1 MNPTNHTMKVAAAQ
15 STPSFLNRE
24 KTVKKACDLILE
36 AGKNGAKLIVFPEV
50 FIPGYPDWVWVV
62 PNSQA
67 KQLNELYVEL
77 IQNAVSI
84 PDESTR
90 KLCQAAKKAKIYV
103 AIGLHEKNTESSNA
117 SLFNSLLYIDDQ
129 GEILGTHRKLVP
141 TGGEKMIWAQGD
153 GNTLHTFDTSMGKIG
168 GLICWENYMPLAR
181 QTMYASG
188 VEILVVPTWDKNENW
203 LLSLRHIAREGGVFV
218 INCCMAI
225 RMSDIPDRYD
235 FKNLYPTGRDW
246 INTGNSCIINP
257 RGEYIAGPVEKKEE
271 ILYGDIDLADIL
283 ASKRMFDVAGH
294 YARPDVFKFA
304 VDRKSNLNIYNHK

>member
-1 MNPTNHTMKVAAAQ
+1 MNQTSQAVKVAAAQ
-15 STPSFLNRE
+15 STPLFLNRE
-24 KTVKKACDLILE
+24 KTARKACDLILE

-50 FIPGYPDWVWVV
+50 YVPGYPDWVWVV

-67 KQLNELYVEL
+67 KQLNDLYVEL

-84 PDESTR
+84 PDESTQ

-103 AIGLHEKNTESSNA
+103 TIGLHEKNTESSNA
-117 SLFNSLLYIDDQ
+117 SLFNSLLFIDDQ
-129 GEILGTHRKLVP
+129 GKILGTHRKLIP

-153 GNTLHTFDTSMGKIG
+153 GSTLHVFDTSIGKIG

-181 QTMYASG
+181 QAMYASG
-188 VEILVVPTWDKNENW
+188 TQILVVPTWDKSENW
-203 LLSLRHIAREGGVFV
+203 LSSLRYIAREGGLFV
-218 INCCMAI
+218 ISCCAAI
-225 RMSDIPDRYD
+225 RMADIPDRYD
-235 FKNLYPTGRDW
+235 FKNLYPEGRDW

-271 ILYGDIDLADIL
+271 IVYATIDLNEITS
-283 ASKRMFDVAGH
+283 SKRMFDAAGH

-304 VDRKSNLNIYNHK
+304 VNRKPNLNIDIQE

>member
-1 MNPTNHTMKVAAAQ
+1 MNQINQTIKVAAAQ

-24 KTVKKACDLILE
+24 KTVKKACNLISE

-67 KQLNELYVEL
+67 KQLNDLYVEL

-84 PDESTR
+84 PDESTQ
-90 KLCQAAKKAKIYV
+90 KLCQAAKKAKIFV

-117 SLFNSLLYIDDQ
+117 SLFNSLMFIDDQ
-129 GEILGTHRKLVP
+129 GKILGTHRKIVP

-153 GNTLHTFDTSMGKIG
+153 GSTLHTFDTSMGKIG

-181 QTMYASG
+181 QAMYASG
-188 VEILVVPTWDKNENW
+188 TQILVTPTWDKSEDW
-203 LLSLRHIAREGGVFV
+203 LSSLRYIAREGGLFV
-218 INCCMAI
+218 ISCCMAI
-225 RMSDIPDRYD
+225 RMSDIPDRYE

-257 RGEYIAGPVEKKEE
+257 RGEYISGPVEKKEE
-271 ILYGDIDLADIL
+271 ILYATIDLNEIT
-283 ASKRMFDVAGH
+283 ASKRMFDAAGH
-294 YARPDVFKFA
+294 YARPDIFKFV
-304 VDRKSNLNIYNHK
+304 VDRKPNLNIYNQE

>member
-1 MNPTNHTMKVAAAQ
+1 MNQTSQAVKVAAAQ
-15 STPSFLNRE
+15 STPLFLNRE
-24 KTVKKACDLILE
+24 KTVRKACDLILE

-50 FIPGYPDWVWVV
+50 YVPGYPDWVWVV

-67 KQLNELYVEL
+67 KQLNDLYVEL

-84 PDESTR
+84 PDESTQ

-103 AIGLHEKNTESSNA
+103 TIGLHEKNTESSNA
-117 SLFNSLLYIDDQ
+117 SLFNSLLFIDDQ
-129 GEILGTHRKLVP
+129 GKILGTHRKLIP

-153 GNTLHTFDTSMGKIG
+153 GSTLHVFDTSIGKIG

-181 QTMYASG
+181 QAMYASG
-188 VEILVVPTWDKNENW
+188 TQILVVPTWDKSENW
-203 LLSLRHIAREGGVFV
+203 LSSLRYIAREGGLFV
-218 INCCMAI
+218 ISCCTAI
-225 RMSDIPDRYD
+225 RMADIPDRYD
-235 FKNLYPTGRDW
+235 FKNLYPEGRDW

-271 ILYGDIDLADIL
+271 IVYATIDLNEITS
-283 ASKRMFDVAGH
+283 SKRMFDAAGH

-304 VDRKSNLNIYNHK
+304 VNRKPNLNIDIQE